1 MNHHIFNRFF
11 LITVITFFCSVAAK
25 PDSLPDSNNIAE
37 GSSNLAQGNIGQ
49 DINAVNKKSAKAFSK
64 AQQDAQ
70 DAAGLLAP
78 SSPLDPNDIKMERK
92 IDEDAVNNKHHY
104 HQNKKLLNQDQ
115 QQADQDIDNA
125 KQQRAAARLAKEE
138 AYQQKELLTNND
150 KQSKSDLATAL
161 TDFNNALPGADKVAS
176 CNADLNAQLTLLKS
190 DTLLPLEDALSKQAN
205 DPKSATSA
213 KRALKDQK
221 RVDKSYQSVNSSLDT
236 QIAAVDATINAF
248 ANKNELDQ
256 LILRNDALV
265 QQVNTDS
272 NQLDQD
278 EQAIT
283 ANTDPKQANSLQN
296 KYDADK
302 AIRMDDS
309 AVANKYFQD
318 SAANNSD
325 FAEYDE
331 IVNKKRR
338 FTKSKNKID
347 ETVTSVEGTDIH
359 DKEETLK
366 QNREYHKVAHQEKKE
381 NLATAES
388 DYQTKKSDYLAA
400 KDAEV
405 AAKQEATDVA
415 AAMTPLKKSYQ
426 DSKKQF
432 ADATDS
438 YNQWLEKYNTS
449 FNNNNAALQAGVDG
463 LNNQIASNT
472 ANATNH
478 TDSVEIKSQQAYNK
492 VQQERVAEAGLLDD
506 SRPLDVDDIKQG
518 QTIDKNAHQEK
529 QAYHQGEKILN
540 EDQQQAAQ
548 DLQQAQAALDAAIA
562 ARAPI
567 HKVEK
572 SLAKEDKK
580 AQQDVAAAEDA
591 LNVATT
597 QNSSDIS
604 KDQKKL
610 QHATSKEQ
618 EIAREK
624 SVVKADDVQAKKVV
638 TNAQAA
644 VGAATTAE
652 QNIQSAKQ
660 TLVDTHHESKAETSN
675 AKQSYN
681 QWLEKYNTSFNN
693 NNAALQAGVDGLNNQ
708 IASNTANATNHTD
721 SVEIKSQQ
729 AYNKVQQERVAEAG
743 LLDDSRPLDVDD
755 IKQGQTID
763 KNAHQEKQAYHQ
775 GEKILNEDQQQAA
788 QDLQQAQAALDAA
801 IAARA
806 PIHKVEKSLAKE
818 DKKAQQDVA
827 AAEDA
832 LNVATT
838 QNSSDISK
846 DQKKLQHA
854 TSKEQEIAREKS
866 VVKAD
871 DVQAKKVVTNAQAA
885 VGAATTA
892 EQNIQ
897 SAKQTL
903 VDTHH
908 ESKAETSNAKQSYN
922 QWLSKLSDVF
932 ASSIGTLQTGIDGMT
947 TSINDHAANLATNA
961 SSVNKKGRSSVDKM
975 ERLANKIDAFF
986 IRNPSFNSQDV
997 DAMDKAIAK
1006 NNFRAKKEFY
1016 QGGKLAQQDQ
1026 EQVAQDVQQAQL
1038 NLDHVRTTLDPIH
1051 QVAVSLKKEDQH
1063 AKKKI
1068 AAAEQNIVSP
1078 ASTEKE
1084 ISAVSISSDKNQ
1096 KKLDH
1101 AIAKE
1106 QRIANE
1112 EAIAKEYDRQAKV
1125 AVKNAKA
1132 TLDTANAEMQ
1142 AANNEK
1148 SSVKEKKAQLKLVRA
1163 NVNQNINDHIENNG
1177 IYYDEKDKTLYYRF
1191 HNKDDAPILFAK
1203 RNAHIAGRLV
1213 TTFAN
1218 GTPQFG
1224 EQYAMISAP
1233 NVNGSFDNIV
1243 MTQGMRGRMILVGD
1257 PIVALEIAPQS
1268 YTQVAVNPNQY
1279 NVARALDSYIPATH
1293 GDELTVSAALDSL
1306 TANQYQAAF
1315 NQIMPALYSSFATI
1329 AFNIENAQNNQWI
1342 QNLGGIRVGGTGFS
1356 QQGFKDSPLL
1366 NDDKQEA
1373 SGKKDILIPSADN
1386 HWRTFAQ
1393 GNGVFATVD
1402 NNNQLP
1408 GYSSE
1413 SGGITLGAD
1422 YNWSDNFSTGVY
1434 TGYQGMQSKQSGGN
1448 FICDNSS
1455 RFGLFSTYQQG
1466 GWFANAVLGGDTH
1479 SYQVNRTIQFA
1490 DISRTAS
1497 SAPTAGEL
1505 NSMLATGYDVKKGNF
1520 TFGPVSSLQYTY
1532 FGLQPFTETGAQSL
1546 DLAVGNVNANSL
1558 IYTLGT
1564 HIFYTW
1570 QMSKDTLLIPQI
1582 NLSWQH
1588 EFLQNPYA
1596 INATLPNGANFTYM
1610 TATAFRDSLYTGIGV
1625 TMEIAK
1631 KYDASFFYNAAA
1643 GNPSL
1648 MSQNIFVSL
1657 GMKF

>member
-104 HQNKKLLNQDQ
+104 YQNKKLLNQDQ

-150 KQSKSDLATAL
+150 NQSKSDLATAL

-176 CNADLNAQLTLLKS
+176 CNADLNAQSTLLKP
-190 DTLLPLEDALSKQAN
+190 DTLVSLEDALSKQAN

-283 ANTDPKQANSLQN
+283 ANTDPKQAWGLQK
-296 KYDADK
+296 KYDDDK
-302 AIRMDDS
+302 KIWTDDN
-309 AVANKYFQD
+309 AVANTYYQD
-318 SAANNSD
+318 SAANNSG
-325 FAEYDE
+325 FAEYHE
-331 IVNKKRR
+331 TANKKRR
-338 FTKSKNKID
+338 LTKSKNKID
-347 ETVTSVEGTDIH
+347 EIVTSVEGTDIH

-388 DYQTKKSDYLAA
+388 DYQTKKADYLAA

-478 TDSVEIKSQQAYNK
+478 TDSVETKSQQAYNK

-506 SRPLDVDDIKQG
+506 SRPLDVNDIKQG
-518 QTIDKNAHQEK
+518 QTIDKDAHQEK

-548 DLQQAQAALDAAIA
+548 DLQQAQASLDAAIA

-580 AQQDVAAAEDA
+580 AQQG
-591 LNVATT
+591 VAT
-597 QNSSDIS
+597 
-604 KDQKKL
+604 
-610 QHATSKEQ
+610 
-618 EIAREK
+618 
-624 SVVKADDVQAKKVV
+624 
-638 TNAQAA
+638 
-644 VGAATTAE
+644 
-652 QNIQSAKQ
+652 
-660 TLVDTHHESKAETSN
+660 
-675 AKQSYN
+675 
-681 QWLEKYNTSFNN
+681 
-693 NNAALQAGVDGLNNQ
+693 
-708 IASNTANATNHTD
+708 
-721 SVEIKSQQ
+721 
-729 AYNKVQQERVAEAG
+729 
-743 LLDDSRPLDVDD
+743 
-755 IKQGQTID
+755 
-763 KNAHQEKQAYHQ
+763 
-775 GEKILNEDQQQAA
+775 
-788 QDLQQAQAALDAA
+788 
-801 IAARA
+801 
-806 PIHKVEKSLAKE
+806 
-818 DKKAQQDVA
+818 
-827 AAEDA
+827 AEDA

-1112 EAIAKEYDRQAKV
+1112 EAIEKEYDRQAKV

-1279 NVARALDSYIPATH
+1279 NVARALDIYIPATH

-1564 HIFYTW
+1564 HVFYTW